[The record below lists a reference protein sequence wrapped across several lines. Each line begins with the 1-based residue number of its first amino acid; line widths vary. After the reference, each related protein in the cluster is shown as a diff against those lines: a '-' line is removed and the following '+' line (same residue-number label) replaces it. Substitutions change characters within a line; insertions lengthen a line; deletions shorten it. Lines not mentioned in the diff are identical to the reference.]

1 MAVRSTIATKDGCN
15 EYLYI
20 LIQLRLCSAYSSC
33 SAGDRGP
40 IRSNWSHVPRFPF
53 LYCDQAIGY
62 LLLPLLVGFTF
73 GSFGAHGKESRQI
86 FARKAPAVTDGQF
99 WTALFT
105 T

>member
-1 MAVRSTIATKDGCN
+1 M
-15 EYLYI
+15 
-20 LIQLRLCSAYSSC
+20 LCWGSWANTLKLE
-33 SAGDRGP
+33 P
-40 IRSNWSHVPRFPF
+40 RSNRFPF

-86 FARKAPAVTDGQF
+86 FAREAPAVTDGQF